1 MSSRAEPDQPPEQ
14 LAPWKR
20 WVCHIG
26 YASEGVVY
34 ILVGFFAVQA
44 AIGQHRE
51 PNGSKGALAGLGGTP
66 LGKALLVLLAL
77 GLSAFVLWELL
88 VAFTDPEHPHDRGGR
103 RVWARISHVFNGL
116 LHSVLVGQ
124 ALWILLGIATSDEKQ
139 SQENWT
145 ARGMALPGGPE
156 MVGLVG
162 VGILIFGLWQF
173 YRAFSGDKNKRVDL
187 RHTPLRPLISALGIY
202 GLAARGVL
210 FGLVGL
216 YLLNAYWYREPRY
229 SAGIAG
235 ALGSLKQRPAGPW
248 LLGIVAAGLI
258 SYGLF
263 QIGKERYRRM
273 ADS

>member
-1 MSSRAEPDQPPEQ
+1 MPSHAAPDQTPDR

-20 WVCHIG
+20 WVCHVG
-26 YASEGVVY
+26 YASEGMVY
-34 ILVGFFAVQA
+34 LLVGFFAMLA
-44 AIGQHRE
+44 AMGQHRE
-51 PNGSKGALAGLGGTP
+51 PNGSKGALAGLGATP
-66 LGKALLVLLAL
+66 LGKGLLLLLAL

-88 VAFTDPEHPHDRGGR
+88 VAFTDPEHPDDRGNR
-103 RVWARISHVFNGL
+103 RVWARVSHVLNGL

-124 ALWILLGIATSDEKQ
+124 ALWILLGLAASDEKQ

-145 ARGMALPGGPE
+145 ARGMALPAGRE
-156 MVGLVG
+156 AVGLVG
-162 VGILIFGLWQF
+162 IGILIFGAWQF

-187 RHTPLRPLISALGIY
+187 RHTPLRPVIGALGIY
-202 GLAARGVL
+202 GLSARGVL

-235 ALGSLKQRPAGPW
+235 ALGALKQRPAGPW

-263 QIGKERYRRM
+263 QISKERYRRM
-273 ADS
+273 GDS